1 MDGWSEWWRLH
12 LLGPA
17 QRHVN
22 ASRPSDI
29 LLSILPALM
38 DYLSRRG
45 GEVQGDQLVEATDS
59 DRVIPQ
65 SKQAEAA
72 GEGLS
77 ALHPLAKLINQKLRK
92 GVCYFPSHITDTMC
106 LGPRMQEN
114 TNRWPF
120 SSELMLH
127 ANNQEGKQGQRN
139 KLAACYPKGKQ
150 VIPMIG
156 VFHTDN
162 ETLIIAAVQWVKS
175 SWAHSDKG
183 RLHTNH

>member
-1 MDGWSEWWRLH
+1 MKITPPGPRSASCERI
-12 LLGPA
+12 PA
-17 QRHVN
+17 QWHIAFHPPCIN
-22 ASRPSDI
+22 GLPEPSG
-29 LLSILPALM
+29 
-38 DYLSRRG
+38 G

-77 ALHPLAKLINQKLRK
+77 ALHPLANLINQKLRK

-106 LGPRMQEN
+106 LAPRMQEN

-150 VIPMIG
+150 VIPTIG

>member
-127 ANNQEGKQGQRN
+127 ANNQEGKKVRETNWRPVIQKAN
-139 KLAACYPKGKQ
+139 KSYPRSAC
-150 VIPMIG
+150 
-156 VFHTDN
+156 F
-162 ETLIIAAVQWVKS
+162 TLIIK
-175 SWAHSDKG
+175 H
-183 RLHTNH
+183 

>member
-1 MDGWSEWWRLH
+1 MKITPPGPRSASCERI
-12 LLGPA
+12 PA
-17 QRHVN
+17 QWHIAFHPPCIN
-22 ASRPSDI
+22 GLPEPSG
-29 LLSILPALM
+29 
-38 DYLSRRG
+38 G

-106 LGPRMQEN
+106 LAPRMQEN

-127 ANNQEGKQGQRN
+127 ANNQEGKKVRETNWRPVIQKAN
-139 KLAACYPKGKQ
+139 KSYPRSAC
-150 VIPMIG
+150 
-156 VFHTDN
+156 F
-162 ETLIIAAVQWVKS
+162 TLIMK
-175 SWAHSDKG
+175 H
-183 RLHTNH
+183 